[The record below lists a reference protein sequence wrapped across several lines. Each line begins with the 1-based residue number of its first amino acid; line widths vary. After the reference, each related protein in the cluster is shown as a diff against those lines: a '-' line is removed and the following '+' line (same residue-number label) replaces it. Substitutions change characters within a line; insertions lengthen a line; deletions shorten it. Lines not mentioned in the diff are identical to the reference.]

1 MADDPL
7 SVYAAMGLEVCR
19 KLSVPACL
27 LFNES
32 PHLDSVLDAIDQG
45 FNLVMFSDEEM
56 ELPALMRAHRKT
68 VCAKGSSV
76 GRGRGSGNGVA
87 PGHRPSK

>member
-1 MADDPL
+1 
-7 SVYAAMGLEVCR
+7 MGLEVCR

-32 PHLDSVLDAIDQG
+32 PHLDSVLDAVDQG

-56 ELPALMRAHRKT
+56 ELPALRDRSQNG
-68 VCAKGSSV
+68 VREGPSR
-76 GRGRGSGNGVA
+76 GRGRGSGNGLA
-87 PGHRPSK
+87 AGHGRATDRTARPICD